1 MPKDEIRLDAANN
14 DDDKGPDADTAD
26 ENDNPN
32 GNPPAQEDDSDDE
45 KDWKALARKW
55 ESRARKNKT
64 AADKNRTAAE
74 KLAEIEE
81 SQKTEAQKQAEKIA
95 DLEKKA
101 ARAEALETRYNVA
114 TEKGVPAELL
124 AGPGDD
130 VEAFADAL
138 LKWRGAAEAPAEKKD
153 TTVPT
158 IGKEPKRQGN
168 LTLDEQIA
176 AATKAGDKDLASTLK
191 VMKLNVK

>member
-1 MPKDEIRLDAANN
+1 MPKDEIHLDAANN

-55 ESRARKNKT
+55 ESRAR
-64 AADKNRTAAE
+64 KNRTAAE

-138 LKWRGAAEAPAEKKD
+138 LKWRGAVEAPAEKKD

-176 AATKAGDKDLASTLK
+176 AATKAGDTDLASTLK

>member
-1 MPKDEIRLDAANN
+1 MPKDEIRLDATS
-14 DDDKGPDADTAD
+14 DDDKGPDTVDD
-26 ENDNPN
+26 PND
-32 GNPPAQEDDSDDE
+32 NPPAQEDDSDDE

-55 ESRARKNKT
+55 ESRARKNKV

-81 SQKTEAQKQAEKIA
+81 SQKTESEKQAEKIA
-95 DLEKKA
+95 ELEKKA

-114 TEKGVPAELL
+114 TKKGVPAELL

-138 LKWRGAAEAPAEKKD
+138 LKWRGTAPAEKKGSPS
-153 TTVPT
+153 PT
-158 IGKEPKRQGN
+158 QGKQPGRTGN
-168 LTLDEQIA
+168 MSLDEQITA
-176 AATKAGDKDLASTLK
+176 AHEAGDKDLEKQLK
-191 VMKLNVK
+191 VMKLAYKGQ